1 MVLSLIALPSTDH
14 ALTSCRLRNS
24 TYKGVFPG
32 QISLIFDKH
41 PISSRVRAMG
51 QSSTI
56 AASQPGALAST
67 DSKIVIIG
75 GGGTM
80 GSSTALHLSRRGF
93 TDIRIMDVYPI
104 PSNNSAGNDLNKVST
119 KVTLQY
125 MELV

>member
-1 MVLSLIALPSTDH
+1 
-14 ALTSCRLRNS
+14 
-24 TYKGVFPG
+24 
-32 QISLIFDKH
+32 
-41 PISSRVRAMG
+41 MG

-119 KVTLQY
+119 KVILRY